1 MYVLSNLHKYL
12 KGRPKLFHTPGSY
25 QASLTERESLFQSGV
40 YLESG
45 CQTAWVEGLADKN
58 NGQGAG
64 AKKS

>member
-1 MYVLSNLHKYL
+1 MN
-12 KGRPKLFHTPGSY
+12 Y

-40 YLESG
+40 SLESG